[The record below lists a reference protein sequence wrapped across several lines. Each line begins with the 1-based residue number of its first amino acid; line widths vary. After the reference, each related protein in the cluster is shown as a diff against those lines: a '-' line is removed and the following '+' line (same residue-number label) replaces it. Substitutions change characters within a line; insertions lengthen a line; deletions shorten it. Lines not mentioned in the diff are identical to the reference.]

1 MRLAGR
7 VAVVT
12 GAARGIGR
20 AIAARLAAEGAR
32 VLGADLGSFEAP
44 AGVEAARCDVTD
56 EGAVAALAARAVGL
70 GSLDVWVNNAG
81 VVSVD
86 RVEDVSLAEWRR
98 VLAVNLD
105 GTFLGCRAAA
115 RAMRAQVAAGGRPG
129 VIVNVNS
136 GAGRRGVPGFAAYCA
151 SKGAGLRLTEALAQ
165 ELGPLGIRVNAVTP
179 GHVRTEFWGDIA
191 AGAARLTGGTPE
203 AVVEGFRATVPM
215 GRFGEPEEVAAA
227 VAWLCSDEAGY
238 VSGHALAMNGAEFP
252 G

>member
-12 GAARGIGR
+12 GAARGIG
-20 AIAARLAAEGAR
+20 AAVARRLAAEGAR
-32 VLGADLGSFEAP
+32 VIGADVAP
-44 AGVEAARCDVTD
+44 VAIEGVEAARCDVTD
-56 EGAVAALAARAVGL
+56 EAAVEALAERARAL

-81 VVSVD
+81 VIAVGEVA
-86 RVEDVSLAEWRR
+86 ETTLADWRR
-98 VLAVNLD
+98 VQAATLD

-129 VIVNVNS
+129 AIVNVNS
-136 GAGRRGVPGFAAYCA
+136 GAGRRGVPGLAAYCA
-151 SKGAGLRLTEALAQ
+151 AKGAGLRLTEALAQ

-179 GHVRTEFWGDIA
+179 GHVATAFWEEIA
-191 AGAARLTGGTPE
+191 AGVARLQGGTPE
-203 AVVEGFRATVPM
+203 AAVEGFRATVPM
-215 GRFGEPEEVAAA
+215 GRFGTPEEIAAA

-238 VSGHALAMNGAEFP
+238 VSGAALGINGAEFP